1 MEKSNRKEQFIEL
14 RAEGHSF
21 AEIAKV
27 LSVSKPTLIKWSR
40 ELQTEIEN
48 AKAINLDALSRK
60 YIVAKEKRIEA
71 FGQRL
76 ERLLTELDK
85 REFSEIPTEKLFKII
100 LDLSDRLKAE
110 EIPLQLSKKVTLVE
124 EFDLER
130 VKHWEV

>member
-1 MEKSNRKEQFIEL
+1 LGKTNAKEKFIEL
-14 RAEGHSF
+14 RAEGYSF
-21 AEIAKV
+21 TEVAKV
-27 LSVSKPTLIKWSR
+27 LGVSKPTLIKWSR

-76 ERLLTELDK
+76 EKLLTELDK
-85 REFSEIPTEKLFKII
+85 RELSEISTEKLFKII

-110 EIPLQLSKKVTLVE
+110 EVPLQLSQKVSLAEQFNVDH
-124 EFDLER
+124 F
-130 VKHWEV
+130 KHWEV